1 MGDKVKVP
9 VVPDMETEDVVASAS
24 APSGNGQTFGK
35 VEVGITKVRRAK
47 PILWTGDDEN
57 RAKDYIDP
65 LKRNQFVQAMR
76 AVVNEMEMDVCAE
89 AIMGAM
95 AEGNILGTAGT
106 NPFTSNLN
114 VLTAAHKL
122 LQDKGAP
129 LTDLQFVMNTAA
141 GMYMR
146 NLTQLQ
152 KVNEGGNDDLLR
164 RGLLGNL
171 FGFNI
176 RESAGF
182 MENAKGAGTGY
193 LVNGAVSAGATEVT
207 VDTGSGAIKAG
218 NIVTFGSDNTKYVV
232 AEDVA
237 SGGTKIKLVNAL
249 EKDVADDATVT
260 VGNSYLPCAAF
271 SGGSIV
277 LANRLP
283 LVPEDGDIAID
294 RTTIVDPVSGITFEL
309 ALWGGAYQNS
319 ITIAT
324 AWGVKNIKGRH
335 SVAILG

>member
-1 MGDKVKVP
+1 
-9 VVPDMETEDVVASAS
+9 METEDVVASATP
-24 APSGNGQTFGK
+24 PSGNGQTFGK

-47 PILWTGDDEN
+47 PILWTGEDEN
-57 RAKDYIDP
+57 TAKDYINP

-76 AVVNEMEMDVCAE
+76 AVVNEMETDVVAE
-89 AIMGAM
+89 AVRGAM

-106 NPFTSNLN
+106 NPFVSDTKA
-114 VLTAAHKL
+114 LTATYKR
-122 LQDKGAP
+122 LQDNGAP
-129 LTDLQFVMNTAA
+129 LTDLQFVMNTAS
-141 GMYMR
+141 GMNLR
-146 NLTQLQ
+146 NITQLQ
-152 KVNEGGNDDLLR
+152 KVNESGDDKLLR
-164 RGLLGNL
+164 QGLLGRLYNFNL
-171 FGFNI
+171 

-182 MENAKGAGTGY
+182 VENVAGAGTGY
-193 LVNGAVSAGATEVT
+193 LVNGATSAGATEVT

-218 NIVTFGSDNTKYVV
+218 NIVTFGSDPTKYVV

-237 SGGTKIKLVNAL
+237 SGGTKIKLTRPLAA
-249 EKDVADDATVT
+249 DVADNAAVT
-260 VGNSYLPCAAF
+260 VGGSYLPNVAF
-271 SGGSIV
+271 SGGAIV

-283 LVPEDGDIAID
+283 FVPADGDDAKD
-294 RTTIVDPVSGITFEL
+294 RTTITDPISGITFEL